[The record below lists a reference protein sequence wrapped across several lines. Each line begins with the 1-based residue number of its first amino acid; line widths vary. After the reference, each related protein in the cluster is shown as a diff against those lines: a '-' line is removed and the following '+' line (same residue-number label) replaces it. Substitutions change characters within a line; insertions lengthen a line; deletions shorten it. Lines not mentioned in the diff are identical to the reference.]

1 MGISLVLKERPFILV
16 VSEIETFFLKI
27 IELFLDLFV
36 GIASCIAT
44 LSFGA
49 LRRVSKFLV
58 QVSNHALNILCGIF
72 LIFGLRFKEDLDS
85 FARHCGRY

>member
-16 VSEIETFFLKI
+16 VSEIEAFCLKMV
-27 IELFLDLFV
+27 ELFLYLLI

-49 LRRVSKFLV
+49 LRRVGKFLV
-58 QVSNHALNILCGIF
+58 QVSNHALNILCRIF
-72 LIFGLRFKEDLDS
+72 LIFGFRFKEDFDS
-85 FARHCGRY
+85 FARHCRRY